1 LAEELFSACIERICA
16 DVTEALKGCDP
27 APTVSVGGSKVQQPF
42 EVLVRE
48 TVKSVD
54 FSDDVT
60 SRAVMGTVRGSYRVS
75 FTVDVEMWAKSVKL
89 TDASYATLEWF
100 HRACAAIGADKTL
113 GGLCIHAEPVF
124 SSSGTA
130 LTQNKYMA
138 AIQAGVRVKAE
149 IPFAEKED

>member
-1 LAEELFSACIERICA
+1 MDLFSACIERIAA
-16 DVTEALKGCDP
+16 DASEALEGCEP
-27 APTVSVGGSKVQQPF
+27 APVVSVGGAKVQQPF

-48 TVKSVD
+48 TVKNVD
-54 FSDDVT
+54 FSDQVT
-60 SRAVMGTVRGSYRVS
+60 SRPVMGTVRGSYFVS

-89 TDASYATLEWF
+89 TDASYATLDWL
-100 HRACAAIGADKTL
+100 HRISAAIGADKTL
-113 GGLCIHAEPVF
+113 GGLCVHAEPVF